1 VGQGIIRSTPSQK
14 FPSNPSEIRKK
25 IGHSTTLAVALL
37 WLGALTG
44 GAGAQEPRPSTQPPP
59 DETLVR
65 IETELVQIDVLVED
79 REGRP
84 VRGLKREDFLL
95 LEDGKPQPLAHFA
108 IGTAE
113 RPARWVTA
121 GRGRRTNV
129 EEASLPSSPSTPAV
143 VEGRRIIF
151 TIDDLHLSP
160 STLLVAKQTLRRFVL
175 EKLGPQDEAALIT
188 TSGALG
194 MVQQMTRER
203 VILGRA
209 IDRLSVQERTGTSTF
224 DIPRLSPYH
233 AELIDSNDPDALE
246 VAVQELMASLQVDRR
261 QATGMAQGRAR
272 QIVAE
277 NNAVTMATLTTIETT
292 IRQLAALPGR
302 KLMVLVSDGF
312 LLGGM
317 RDSRHFDLR
326 RVTDAA
332 TRAGVT
338 LYSLDAR
345 GLIAV
350 PPEMDVTQPSGFAQ
364 ILPGVRSRIAQTALE
379 AQRDGLYALATD
391 TGGKAFFHQNDLGI
405 SLAEM
410 LAETESYYLLAFEP
424 AESPRDGRYHKIEV
438 RLPHHPSYRVRTR
451 KGYLAPDE
459 KRLQREAAERA
470 SLVAAS
476 RTSEKEARRLRE
488 MQIRL
493 GLSSLVPIRELPI
506 GITAN
511 FLKSAEVG
519 TAIDLTGHI
528 DLAALELKAER
539 DRHRARLLLDTVIY
553 TESGKVANNR
563 SEALEINLR
572 TSSLAQARQTGLAY
586 RQLLQLP
593 PGFYQIRTVLRQE
606 GIFRIGSASTWIE
619 VPDLSKKAITLS
631 SIFITDSQRDGSIPD
646 AKEGAPP
653 VPVVEDVAAIV
664 YRRFARK
671 GHLEFLVFAYNA
683 ALGEKGIADAAI
695 QTQVYAGNKLVIASP
710 LNPFAA
716 VERNSDLP
724 YHARLSLESFEPG
737 SYELRLVAIDRTT
750 RQTTRRSLHF
760 TVE

>member
-1 VGQGIIRSTPSQK
+1 VATFLWLCGLAWS
-14 FPSNPSEIRKK
+14 
-25 IGHSTTLAVALL
+25 AVA
-37 WLGALTG
+37 
-44 GAGAQEPRPSTQPPP
+44 QDPRPAGGPPP

-79 REGRP
+79 RQGRP
-84 VRGLKREDFLL
+84 VKGLQREDFLL
-95 LEDGKPQPLAHFA
+95 LEDGKPQSLAHFA

-113 RPARWVTA
+113 RPARWMA
-121 GRGRRTNV
+121 RRDRRPARGQTG
-129 EEASLPSSPSTPAV
+129 EPSPLSDPAI

-160 STLLVAKQTLRRFVL
+160 STLLVAKKALRRFIF
-175 EKLGPQDEAALIT
+175 ERLGPQDEAALIT

-194 MVQQMTRER
+194 LVQQLTQER
-203 VILGRA
+203 TILGRA
-209 IDRLSVQERTGTSTF
+209 IDRLSVQERTVTSGF

-277 NNAVTMATLTTIETT
+277 NNAVTMATLSTIETT
-292 IRQLAALPGR
+292 IRNLGALPGR

-312 LLGGM
+312 LLGGI

-332 TRAGVT
+332 TRAGVI

-350 PPEMDVTQPSGFAQ
+350 PPEMDVTQPAGYAQ
-364 ILPGVRSRIAQTALE
+364 ILPGVRTRIAQTALE

-391 TGGKAFFHQNDLGI
+391 TGGKAFFHQNDLAI

-424 AESPRDGRYHKIEV
+424 GESPRDGRYHKIEV
-438 RLPHHPSYRVRTR
+438 RLPRHPEYRVRTR

-459 KRLQREAAERA
+459 KRLQREASERA
-470 SLVAAS
+470 SLLAAS

-488 MQIRL
+488 MQVRL

-511 FLKSAEVG
+511 FLNNPEIG

-528 DLAALELKAER
+528 DLAALDLKSDR
-539 DRHRARLLLDTVIY
+539 DRHQGRLILETVIY
-553 TESGKVANNR
+553 AESGKVVSNR
-563 SEALEINLR
+563 SETLEINLR

-586 RQLLQLP
+586 RQLLQLS
-593 PGFYQIRTVLRQE
+593 PGFYQVRTVLRQE
-606 GIFRIGSASTWIE
+606 GNFRIGSASTWIE
-619 VPDLSKKAITLS
+619 IPDLSKRGITLS
-631 SIFITDSQRDGSIPD
+631 GIFITDSRTGVKIPD
-646 AKEGAPP
+646 AKEGAAP
-653 VPVVEDVAAIV
+653 VEDVAAIV
-664 YRRFARK
+664 YRRFARQ

-683 ALGEKGIADAAI
+683 GVGEKGLPDAAI
-695 QTQVYAGNKLVIASP
+695 QSQVYAGSQLVIASP

-716 VERNSDLP
+716 SEGGKELP
-724 YHARLSLESFEPG
+724 YLARLSLESFEPG
-737 SYELRLVAIDRTT
+737 TYELRLVAIDRTT
-750 RQTTRRSLHF
+750 KQTTRRSLHF

>member
-1 VGQGIIRSTPSQK
+1 MKSYQ
-14 FPSNPSEIRKK
+14 
-25 IGHSTTLAVALL
+25 STTLTVALF
-37 WLGALTG
+37 WAGVLTG
-44 GAGAQEPRPSTQPPP
+44 LAGAQEPRPSTQPPP

-65 IETELVQIDVLVED
+65 IETELVQIDVLIED

-84 VRGLKREDFLL
+84 VRGLKREDFQL

-108 IGTAE
+108 IGTTE
-113 RPARWVTA
+113 RPARWLTT
-121 GRGRRTNV
+121 GGGRRANTD
-129 EEASLPSSPSTPAV
+129 EPPPPTSPSAPAV

-160 STLLVAKQTLRRFVL
+160 STLLVAKQALRRFVL

-203 VILGRA
+203 AILGRA
-209 IDRLSVQERTGTSTF
+209 IDRLSVQERTVTSAF

-277 NNAVTMATLTTIETT
+277 NNSVTLSTLSTIETT

-317 RDSRHFDLR
+317 RDSRHFDVR

-350 PPEMDVTQPSGFAQ
+350 PPEMDVTQPGGFAQ
-364 ILPGVRSRIAQTALE
+364 ILPGVRTRIAQTALE

-391 TGGKAFFHQNDLGI
+391 TGGKAFFHQNDLGL

-410 LAETESYYLLAFEP
+410 LAETETYDLLAFEP

-438 RLPHHPSYRVRTR
+438 RLPHHPAYRVRTR

-488 MQIRL
+488 MQLRL

-506 GITAN
+506 GISAN

-528 DLAALELKAER
+528 DLAALELRSER
-539 DRHRARLLLDTVIY
+539 DRHRARLMLDTVIY

-563 SEALEINLR
+563 SETLEINLR
-572 TSSLAQARQTGLAY
+572 TSSLAQARETGLAY
-586 RQLLQLP
+586 RQLLQLA

-606 GIFRIGSASTWIE
+606 GVFRIGSASTWIE
-619 VPDLSKKAITLS
+619 VPDLSKKGIILS
-631 SIFITDSQRDGSIPD
+631 SIFITDSQRGGPIPD

-653 VPVVEDVAAIV
+653 VPVVEDVASIV

-683 ALGEKGIADAAI
+683 TLSEKGTPDAAI
-695 QTQVYAGNKLVIASP
+695 QSQVYAGNQLVIASP

-724 YHARLSLESFEPG
+724 YHARLSLENFDPG
-737 SYELRLVAIDRTT
+737 NYELRLVAIDRTT
-750 RQTTRRSLHF
+750 KRTTRRSLHF

>member
-1 VGQGIIRSTPSQK
+1 MGQGIIRSTPGQK
-14 FPSNPSEIRKK
+14 FPSSPDRRGAKVANC
-25 IGHSTTLAVALL
+25 TTLAVALL
-37 WLGALTG
+37 WVCGLTWG
-44 GAGAQEPRPSTQPPP
+44 VKAQEPRPSTPPPP

-79 REGRP
+79 RQGRP

-113 RPARWVTA
+113 RPARWMAT
-121 GRGRRTNV
+121 GRGRRTSA
-129 EEASLPSSPSTPAV
+129 EEASPPSSASTPAV

-160 STLLVAKQTLRRFVL
+160 STLLAAKQALRRFVL

-203 VILGRA
+203 TILGRA
-209 IDRLSVQERTGTSTF
+209 IERLSVQERAVTSAF

-277 NNAVTMATLTTIETT
+277 NNSVTLSTLSTIETT

-317 RDSRHFDLR
+317 RDSRHFDVR

-350 PPEMDVTQPSGFAQ
+350 PPEMDVTQPGGFAQ

-379 AQRDGLYALATD
+379 AQRDGLYALAAD

-410 LAETESYYLLAFEP
+410 LAETETYYLLAFEP
-424 AESPRDGRYHKIEV
+424 ADSPRDGRYHKIEV
-438 RLPHHPSYRVRTR
+438 RLPHHPDYRVRTR

-528 DLAALELKAER
+528 DLATLELRPER
-539 DRHRARLLLDTVIY
+539 DRHRARLHLDTVIY

-563 SEALEINLR
+563 SETLEINLR

-586 RQLLQLP
+586 RQLLQLG

-606 GIFRIGSASTWIE
+606 GVFRIGSASTWIE
-619 VPDLSKKAITLS
+619 VPDLSKKGVALS
-631 SIFITDSQRDGSIPD
+631 SIFITDSQRGGSIPD
-646 AKEGAPP
+646 TREGAAP

-683 ALGEKGIADAAI
+683 GIGEKGVPDAAI
-695 QTQVYAGNKLVIASP
+695 QSQVYAGNQLVIASP

-716 VERNSDLP
+716 AERSSELP

-750 RQTTRRSLHF
+750 KQTTRRSLHF

>member
-1 VGQGIIRSTPSQK
+1 MIRSGPARK
-14 FPSNPSEIRKK
+14 FPRSLGNPRARK
-25 IGHSTTLAVALL
+25 GDCTTLAFTIL
-37 WLGALTG
+37 WLCGLICG
-44 GAGAQEPRPSTQPPP
+44 GAAQEPRPTPASPP

-79 REGRP
+79 KEGRP

-108 IGTAE
+108 VGTAE
-113 RPARWVTA
+113 RPARWITSRR
-121 GRGRRTNV
+121 RGMIG
-129 EEASLPSSPSTPAV
+129 EEAATSSPPSDAAV

-151 TIDDLHLSP
+151 LIDDLHLSP
-160 STLLVAKQTLRRFVL
+160 STLLVAKQALRRFVL
-175 EKLGPQDEAALIT
+175 EKLGPLDEAALIT
-188 TSGALG
+188 SSGALG
-194 MVQQMTRER
+194 MVQQLTRER
-203 VILGRA
+203 ALLGRA
-209 IDRLSVQERTGTSTF
+209 IERLSVQERTVTSAF
-224 DIPRLSPYH
+224 DVPRLSPYH

-277 NNAVTMATLTTIETT
+277 NNAVTIATLSTIETT
-292 IRQLAALPGR
+292 IRQLTTLPGR

-317 RDSRHFDLR
+317 RDSRHFDVR

-332 TRAGVT
+332 TRAGVI

-350 PPEMDVTQPSGFAQ
+350 PPEMDVTQPAGYAQ
-364 ILPGVRSRIAQTALE
+364 ILPGVRSRIAQTGLE
-379 AQRDGLYALATD
+379 AQRDGLYALAAD
-391 TGGKAFFHQNDLGI
+391 TGGRAFFHQNDLGI
-405 SLAEM
+405 SLTRM
-410 LAETESYYLLAFEP
+410 LAETETYYLLAFEP
-424 AESPRDGRYHKIEV
+424 ADSPRDGRYHKIEV
-438 RLPHHPSYRVRTR
+438 RLPQHPGYRVRTR

-459 KRLQREAAERA
+459 KRRQREAAERA

-488 MQIRL
+488 MQIRM

-511 FLKSAEVG
+511 FLKSQEVG

-528 DLAALELKAER
+528 DLTAIELKAER

-563 SEALEINLR
+563 SETLEINLR

-586 RQLLQLP
+586 RQLVQLD

-606 GIFRIGSASTWIE
+606 GVFQIGSASTWVE
-619 VPDLSKKAITLS
+619 VPDLSKKGITLS
-631 SIFITDSQRDGSIPD
+631 SIFITDSQRGGSISD
-646 AKEGAPP
+646 AREGAAP

-671 GHLEFLVFAYNA
+671 DHLEFLVFAYNA
-683 ALGEKGIADAAI
+683 GIGEKGIPDAAI
-695 QTQVYAGNKLVIASP
+695 QSQVYAGSQLVIASP
-710 LNPFAA
+710 LNPFTAT
-716 VERNSDLP
+716 ERSSELP

-750 RQTTRRSLHF
+750 KRTTRRSLHF